1 MAQFAFRLPESLAE
15 SVTNVIQE
23 DGYASLSAFI
33 RTAIQNELKRRDQ
46 TEELEKQQT
55 VAASLESHGKE
66 LVMLRSVLQ
75 AQFALTDALARMIL
89 HCMPEPPAEVHAQAL
104 ARARERHDKL
114 LKMTALSMKGNA
126 RALLAE
132 LVNHEE

>member
-1 MAQFAFRLPESLAE
+1 MAQFAFRLPESLAQ
-15 SVTNVIQE
+15 SVAKVIRE
-23 DGYASLSAFI
+23 DGYASLSAFM
-33 RTAIQNELKRRDQ
+33 RNAIQNELKRRDQ
-46 TEELEKQQT
+46 TEAVEEQQT
-55 VAASLESHGKE
+55 VAASLDAHGKE
-66 LVMLRSVLQ
+66 LVTLRSVLQ

-104 ARARERHDKL
+104 ARAKERHDKL

-132 LVNHEE
+132 LINHEE